1 MYTDLKPHPLTYEIE
16 SPEMSSETFIFTVVS
31 SAVGSSAVTQA
42 PIC

>member
-31 SAVGSSAVTQA
+31 SAVTQA
-42 PIC
+42 PVC